1 MTSPTASEPPTS
13 PLLRLSAELLD
24 HILSFLLPSPT
35 RLARKTLAR
44 LLPIHPSL
52 VPLIRRRLYARI
64 SLTIGSSDG
73 SDLAFLD
80 LLRDGVAGPHVRVL
94 RLELPKPD
102 WSVIVQDRDP
112 AEFLVARPVL
122 DQKQTVERVKEIFD
136 RTPFVRHVEVDV
148 QLGVPLEWVHK
159 RDVEGQEADGE
170 ELAGLGKAMAAWT
183 NLEGFVTALPDAK
196 QRLQI
201 WSDPSTTP
209 HYVHALTTWSSL
221 TTLDLWRV
229 RLVLP
234 PDDASLA
241 FPIFA
246 LEELNLRQVEL
257 GDDLEL
263 RWLVG
268 EAGGTRSAKLRTLRL
283 NEVDFVRQKG
293 TNAPLLSIF
302 PADQPASF
310 ASTLEVLDLTLSSPI
325 PSASAA
331 RFSRFTTLKE
341 LTLAGPGVDLALCEA
356 FFGVD
361 QDETRSKSL
370 DSIPPLSSLRDL
382 AFHYLPHPSISI
394 PDLVSL
400 LQPASSTRACTP
412 PLPSLTDLRFHT
424 TYPLPRTLDWRT
436 RRLTREPVWAALA
449 DDEVGDEGWKEVFR
463 CAGRINR
470 ARKRAALVRGESGVV
485 RRVRVWQNRFEMGY
499 DDVASEGEEED
510 EEEEDEEEGNASEVD
525 PNALFV
531 PGSGS
536 EGEEEN
542 AAWVRRTLQDEE
554 DEEDF

>member
-1 MTSPTASEPPTS
+1 MTAPTACDPPTS

-24 HILSFLLPSPT
+24 HILSFLIPSPT

-64 SLTIGSSDG
+64 SLTIGSLDG

-80 LLRDGVAGPHVRVL
+80 LLRDGVAGPYVRVL

-112 AEFLVARPVL
+112 AEFLVARAVL
-122 DQKQTVERVKEIFD
+122 DQKQTVERVQEIFE
-136 RTPFVRHVEVDV
+136 RTPGVRHVEVDV

-159 RDVEGQEADGE
+159 RDVEGDEADE
-170 ELAGLGKAMAAWT
+170 EALAGLGKAMAAWT
-183 NLEGFVTALPDAK
+183 NLEEFVTALPDAK

-201 WSDPSTTP
+201 WSDPTTTS

-234 PDDASLA
+234 PDDASVA
-241 FPIFA
+241 FPVFA
-246 LEELNLRQVEL
+246 VEELNLRQVEL
-257 GDDLEL
+257 GDELEL
-263 RWLVG
+263 RWLLG
-268 EAGGTRSAKLRTLRL
+268 EAGESRSAKLKKLRL

-293 TNAPLLSIF
+293 TNAPLFSIF

-310 ASTLEVLDLTLSSPI
+310 ASTLEVLDLTLSNPI

-331 RFSRFTTLKE
+331 RFARFANLRE
-341 LTLAGPGVDLALCEA
+341 LTLAGPGVDLVLCEA

-361 QDETRSKSL
+361 GGGANTKSA
-370 DSIPPLSSLRDL
+370 DSDLPLSSLHDL
-382 AFHYLPHPSISI
+382 AFQYLPHPSVSI
-394 PDLVSL
+394 PSL
-400 LQPASSTRACTP
+400 LALLYPPSSSSSAP

-424 TYPLPRTLDWRT
+424 TYHLPRVLDWRT
-436 RRLTREPVWAALA
+436 RRLTREPVWADLA

-463 CAGRINR
+463 CAGKINR
-470 ARKRAALVRGESGVV
+470 ARKRAALARGESGVV
-485 RRVRVWQNRFEMGY
+485 RRVKVWQNRFEMGY
-499 DDVASEGEEED
+499 DDVASEGEE